1 MKWMLETFNA
11 FIPGAGTAQQ
21 PDEARGSASF
31 AGHAKQEA
39 NELVTELKLSTSR
52 LAVVERASASAT
64 GFAFKKLTADANLS
78 LSPGKADSSKGPADD
93 LVLALAGLDR
103 RVVMLPEVHSGAAGR
118 NVRFAVVLP
127 PKFDPTRPGG
137 YPVVGV
143 LPDLPPGNAIPALLA
158 DGFVEKTEGALKG
171 KGLGEA
177 IVVVPERFEDKVG
190 AVPNAELDKFAR
202 AVLIEDLV
210 PWTRKH
216 LNGRAGEPTLVRTD
230 MSAVA
235 GLTAKGYDAVGQH
248 GGAAAASGPG
258 LVVSAEGDK
267 AEKKPFVDL
276 TPRLLK
282 GLRDIKEAVVVREKG
297 DAAVATLNE
306 VEKVLTRGGT
316 AVDLPDARDLE
327 RLKER
332 KSPTVI
338 VAKLELG
345 DEKVPVTFVVPPGY
359 DPARAK
365 GYAPALVAPSPELSA
380 GEVAKKVRAAAQS
393 IPDTILIVPDLTK
406 KQVEAAGGDSVA
418 AARALFEAGAL
429 SGLESLNLDFSRYLT
444 TKLKDDGKVDLSSIE
459 SVALPGTMMNMRGEW
474 RMLAPRNSYK
484 QSYPSEPSF
493 VTKTEVIP
501 TELQRQP
508 ETHGTFFAPVIDSK
522 AVKSP
527 MRVGV
532 YLPPGY
538 DPASKETYPVLVMLP
553 GKGNT
558 LNVWTSEG
566 RLAPKLDKLM
576 AGDAQKMIVVIP
588 GNTDSFW
595 FDYDKNGKGSFG
607 TPGKR
612 DFEGLVM
619 DELIGYATKTLKGD
633 PKRMSIGGISRG
645 GFGAMQLALRHPDKF
660 KSVSAHSAPLALLHH
675 EGVIGNMGAKAMV
688 EHLGE
693 PGTPA
698 WRRFN
703 PADLLEDGA
712 LEKHKAAPQMLV
724 DVGAEEPYFLEENLA
739 FARAAAAK
747 GAPLTLRVL
756 SKEGAELKHN
766 WELWAQMLETWVS
779 FHQSAHGKAGKPKV
793 PGGVKDVAAELGPKH
808 AAELEA
814 RREQVQAELAAAGK
828 DALATRQAAR
838 DLIAAAA
845 DFQPFEP
852 GAMARQQLTRVIDAA
867 PQLADRA
874 KAIATTPRVLHV
886 QEHLA
891 GVVTREVQELASEVG
906 EALRRMNGGVGTR
919 PALPVAAPGAIGK
932 LPEATRAA
940 VEAVFAA
947 VPETRAALELLATV
961 RPELLTRHD
970 PKSGGAFAEQLRAFV
985 EDGKLAK
992 DEGPGL
998 AEFIRRMAVRRF
1010 DWRRGGFSRSTC
1022 SAMLSVFNHP
1032 GLILNLVRAARDG
1045 NDYGVQGVYSGDGA
1059 RKLPPKDDWK
1069 AGFHPVGA
1077 THDLPGAALGY
1088 ERGWLRAVVQDLP
1101 ASAHS
1106 LPKERF
1112 AALCDAD
1119 AVGLSKLVGEQVHY
1133 RYAFNLRTGDD
1144 LVKALATQGEEGLA
1158 MADVKIRLGKDEPWH
1173 GLHFPVFYDYD
1184 AKSGTVAFQH
1194 WEQGERRI
1202 PVKDLEFFVDG
1213 KDGPAIFMRGPESA
1227 LHDILT
1233 PWKQKNWLAIKDD
1246 WKGPLPEPAQASAP
1260 ARDKPEATG
1269 GPAPPQSFG
1278 NRWRMNDRPFI
1289 PASAAPEPGAP
1300 EPGVWRAR
1308 VSPEEPAPLRRYR
1321 ADGDKS

>member
-1 MKWMLETFNA
+1 MKWMLESFTA
-11 FIPGAGTAQQ
+11 FIPGMGTVQK
-21 PDEARGSASF
+21 PEETRGSASF

-39 NELVTELKLSTSR
+39 NELVSELKLATSR
-52 LAVVERASASAT
+52 LAVLEREAASAT
-64 GFAFKKLTADANLS
+64 GFGFKKLTPDASLP
-78 LSPGKADSSKGPADD
+78 LSPGKADASKGPADD
-93 LVLALAGLDR
+93 LVLALAGLDK

-127 PKFDPTRPGG
+127 PKFDPTRAGG

-143 LPDLPPGNAIPALLA
+143 MPDVPPGNTIPSMLA
-158 DGFVEKTEGALKG
+158 GGFVEKAEGALKG
-171 KGLGEA
+171 KGLADA
-177 IVVVPERFEDKVG
+177 IVVVPERFEHKVG
-190 AVPNAELDKFAR
+190 AVPNGELDKLAR
-202 AVLIEDLV
+202 AVLNEDLV

-216 LNGRAGEPTLVRTD
+216 LNGRGGEPTLVRTD
-230 MSAVA
+230 MSAVSGMA
-235 GLTAKGYDAVGQH
+235 AKGYDAVGKQ
-248 GGAAAASGPG
+248 GGTEATSGPG
-258 LVVSAEGDK
+258 MTVTGEGDK
-267 AEKKPFVDL
+267 AEKKPFVDFA
-276 TPRLLK
+276 PRLLK
-282 GLRDIKEAVVVREKG
+282 GLRDKKDAVVVRGKDE
-297 DAAVATLNE
+297 AEVATLNE

-316 AVDLPDARDLE
+316 AVDLPHARDLE
-327 RLKER
+327 KLKER

-345 DEKVPVTFVVPPGY
+345 DEKVPVTFLVPGGY
-359 DPARAK
+359 DTLRAK
-365 GYAPALVAPSPELSA
+365 GYKPALVAPSPELSA
-380 GEVAKKVRAAAQS
+380 KEVAKKVRAAAQS

-406 KQVEAAGGDSVA
+406 KQVEAAGGDAVA
-418 AARALFEAGAL
+418 AARAMFESGAL
-429 SGLESLNLDFSRYLT
+429 AGLEGLNLDFSQYLT
-444 TKLKDDGKVDLSSIE
+444 TKLKDDGKVDLSSTE
-459 SVALPGTMMNMRGEW
+459 KVGLPGTVMNVRGEW

-508 ETHGTFFAPVIDSK
+508 ETRGTFFAPVIDSK
-522 AVKSP
+522 SIKGP

-566 RLAPKLDKLM
+566 QLAPKLDKLM

-619 DELIGYATKTLKGD
+619 DELLGYATKTLKGD
-633 PKRMSIGGISRG
+633 PERMSIGGISRG

-660 KSVSAHSAPLALLHH
+660 KSVSAHSAPLALQHH
-675 EGVIGNMGAKAMV
+675 EGVVGNMGAKSMV

-712 LEKHKAAPQMLV
+712 LEKHKAAPKMLV
-724 DVGAEEPYFLEENLA
+724 DVGAEEPYFLEENLD

-756 SKEGAELKHN
+756 SKEGSELKHN
-766 WELWAQMLETWVS
+766 WELWGQMLETWVS
-779 FHQSAHGKAGKPKV
+779 FHQGVHGKAGKPKV
-793 PGGVKDVAAELGPKH
+793 PSGVKDVAAELGPKH
-808 AAELEA
+808 DAKLEA
-814 RREQVQAELAAAGK
+814 RQAAVKGKLDAAVK
-828 DALATRQAAR
+828 DALAARKAAQALLPEAV
-838 DLIAAAA
+838 

-852 GAMARQQLTRVIDAA
+852 GARAQHQLHAAIARA

-874 KAIATTPRVLHV
+874 KAVASTPRKLHV
-886 QEHLA
+886 LESLA
-891 GVVTREVQELASEVG
+891 EVLAREVRELELEVEEAQRRINAGLG
-906 EALRRMNGGVGTR
+906 ERPVR
-919 PALPVAAPGAIGK
+919 PAAAPGAIAK
-932 LPEATRAA
+932 LPEAARVALQ
-940 VEAVFAA
+940 VVMEK
-947 VPETRAALELLATV
+947 VPETRGPLRLLATV
-961 RPELLTRHD
+961 RPELLTRDD
-970 PKSGGAFAEQLRAFV
+970 PKSGGNFAQQLHDFV

-992 DEGPGL
+992 GEGPGL
-998 AEFIRRMAVRRF
+998 AEFIRRVAVRRF

-1045 NDYGVQGVYSGDGA
+1045 NDYAVKGLYSGDGA

-1069 AGFHPVGA
+1069 AGFQPVDG
-1077 THDLPGAALGY
+1077 THDLPPADLGY
-1088 ERGWLRAVVQDLP
+1088 ERGWLRAVVQDLS
-1101 ASAHS
+1101 ASSHS

-1119 AVGLSKLVGEQVHY
+1119 AVGLSKLVGEPVHY
-1133 RYAFNLRTGDD
+1133 RYAFNLRTGAD

-1158 MADVKIRLGKDEPWH
+1158 MADVKIRFGKEMGWH

-1202 PVKDLEFFVDG
+1202 PVKDLEFFAEP
-1213 KDGPAIFMRGPESA
+1213 KDGPAIFIRGDESA
-1227 LHDILT
+1227 LYDVLT
-1233 PWKQKNWLAIKDD
+1233 PWAQKNWSAIKDD
-1246 WKGPLPEPAQASAP
+1246 WKGPLPEALQARPPEREKPEESPAQN
-1260 ARDKPEATG
+1260 
-1269 GPAPPQSFG
+1269 FG
-1278 NRWRMNDRPFI
+1278 NRWRTNAKPFV
-1289 PASAAPEPGAP
+1289 PASANPEPEPTDGA
-1300 EPGVWRAR
+1300 VWRAR
-1308 VSPEEPAPLRRYR
+1308 VSPDPGQVRRYR
-1321 ADGDKS
+1321 GDDKDS